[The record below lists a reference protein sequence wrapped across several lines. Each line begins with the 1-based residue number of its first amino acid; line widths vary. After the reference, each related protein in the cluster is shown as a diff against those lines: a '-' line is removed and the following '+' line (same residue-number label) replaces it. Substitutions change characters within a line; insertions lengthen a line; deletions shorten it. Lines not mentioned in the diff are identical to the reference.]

1 MIRMQKV
8 RAEEV
13 LRKHFPIM
21 QKMVEEFLRIS
32 YLTLERFAHKAL
44 REILI

>member
-8 RAEEV
+8 RAEEF
-13 LRKHFPIM
+13 LRKHFSIM

-32 YLTLERFAHKAL
+32 YLTLERFVHKAL